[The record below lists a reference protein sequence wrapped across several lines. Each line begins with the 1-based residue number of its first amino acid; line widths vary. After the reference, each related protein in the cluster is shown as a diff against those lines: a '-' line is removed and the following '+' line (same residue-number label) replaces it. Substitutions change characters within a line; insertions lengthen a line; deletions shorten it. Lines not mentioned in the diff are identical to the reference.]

1 MKNVKKIIYSFIIV
15 FLLIVLNTTIVK
27 ASSTKINAPENVKAS
42 VSGVANAKI
51 KWSSVEGAKKYTI
64 YRVTSKKGKYKKVGT
79 SKSTSFKNKDLTRG
93 KTYYFKVVANG
104 EDSNS
109 KKSVYAKVS
118 IPSKKKVLK
127 KIRNALKDKKWV
139 KNNIKIKDLEGYS
152 QVLYFGK
159 VKNKELIVVEA
170 LSEQAGRV
178 QMFLVGYD
186 GGKIVATSST
196 EGPMN
201 WYNGGAFIDL
211 NKGIAG
217 IGSLHMG
224 YEYGKYFKVANVKF
238 KALDE
243 FMNDEGAN
251 YDNPTFEVNG
261 KKVSRKK
268 YNAAVKKY
276 SKYNF
281 GTLQSNGYKLTSK
294 NIDKYVK

>member
-64 YRVTSKKGKYKKVGT
+64 YRATSKKGKYKKVGT

-196 EGPMN
+196 EGPI
-201 WYNGGAFIDL
+201 IDL

-268 YNAAVKKY
+268 YNATVKKY